1 MILTPVY
8 CSSEPPPAS
17 GPVRSKITPILIFLS
32 WASAKS
38 AVPNTA
44 IAATSAPSARAVL
57 TTSIVSLPGRCL
69 FLLFLLLASSHGQR
83 RRKSSALVFRTRHT
97 HRRHC
102 ERSEAIQ
109 KAHGNSGF
117 LCRKASSQRRRLSSC
132 P

>member
-44 IAATSAPSARAVL
+44 IAATSAPSTRAVL

-69 FLLFLLLASSHGQR
+69 LFFLLLASSHGQR
-83 RRKSSALVFRTRHT
+83 RRKSSAVVFRTRHT
-97 HRRHC
+97 HRRRC

-109 KAHGNSGF
+109 KAHGNSG
-117 LCRKASSQRRRLSSC
+117 LLGRKGSPQ
-132 P
+132 